1 MNKLNNLILITT
13 VSFLV
18 FSCTKFKKATTDNT
32 DYAAQG
38 YVKAMVV
45 DIELDGCKYML
56 ELESDKKKLEPDGL
70 QEIFMKDSLPVWI
83 KYKHADRM
91 SICMAGETID
101 LLDIKKR

>member
-1 MNKLNNLILITT
+1 MSKLSNLILIAT
-13 VSFLV
+13 VSLLL
-18 FSCTKFKKATTDNT
+18 FSCSKLKKVTTTNV
-32 DYAAQG
+32 DYAAEG

-70 QEIFMKDSLPVWI
+70 QEIFMQDSLPVWI

>member
-1 MNKLNNLILITT
+1 MSKLNNLILTAT
-13 VSFLV
+13 VSLV
-18 FSCTKFKKATTDNT
+18 VFACTPLKKGTAANT

-38 YVKAMVV
+38 YVKAMVI

-70 QEIFMKDSLPVWI
+70 QEIFMQDSLPVWI

-91 SICMAGETID
+91 SVCMAGETID